1 MKDRGLIALNVV
13 LLVLLAGVTLSS
25 TGVVGQSQ
33 PGARSRGDYT
43 AVGGKIQGGNANA
56 IFVLDAVNQ
65 ELVALRWNETTKS
78 LEGIDFRDLARDAR
92 AAAGGPAR

>member
-33 PGARSRGDYT
+33 PAGRSRGDYT
-43 AVGGKIQGGNANA
+43 AVGGAIQGGNANA
-56 IFVLDAVNQ
+56 IYVLDAVNQ
-65 ELVALRWNETTKS
+65 ELIALRWNESTKS
-78 LEGIDFRDLARDAR
+78 LEGIDYRNLARDA
-92 AAAGGPAR
+92 AATPTGPAR